1 MSDDFKVT
9 IKQQERVVAKL
20 EAIWIEKKEEAKEA
34 KDEMDEATATLRA
47 MIREELPLL
56 DQD

>member
-1 MSDDFKVT
+1 MEDFKDTV
-9 IKQQERVVAKL
+9 KQQERIVAKL

-56 DQD
+56 NQD